1 MIEYYVWLTRPYA
14 SSNPFVADCRRA
26 GAGAVRAVQPGGD
39 TARVSSSAAD
49 DPSVS
54 QLVFTITEK
63 APTRAS
69 WLKAATT
76 AFTFKTLLRHYAKW
90 TLTPR
95 SLNVK
100 LGLRRKGH
108 KGHASK

>member
-1 MIEYYVWLTRPYA
+1 M
-14 SSNPFVADCRRA
+14 ADCRRA

-63 APTRAS
+63 ALVGPS
-69 WLKAATT
+69 
-76 AFTFKTLLRHYAKW
+76 H
-90 TLTPR
+90 
-95 SLNVK
+95 
-100 LGLRRKGH
+100 G
-108 KGHASK
+108 